1 MSGHQYLYLLHAIF
15 MQYIEIHID
24 ELNSVGFICIYQMIT
39 IASIRRHL
47 ELNQYDYVTNDYQT
61 NENRISILC
70 RL

>member
-24 ELNSVGFICIYQMIT
+24 ELNSVSVICIYHIIT

-47 ELNQYDYVTNDYQT
+47 ELNQYDYVSQANKK
-61 NENRISILC
+61 
-70 RL
+70 